1 MNARAHYRGQPR
13 WVLVMR
19 RASIHTPEHALLV
32 ALLRDRRLE
41 AGLTQQEAAARL
53 GRPQSYVS
61 SIETGDRGLDLFQV
75 RELAAL
81 YGGDFLAF
89 AAELEARLASKP
101 VRPLKRKRPAP

>member
-1 MNARAHYRGQPR
+1 MNARAHYRGRPR
-13 WVLVMR
+13 WVLAMR

-81 YGGDFLAF
+81 YGVDFLTF
-89 AAELEARLASKP
+89 AAELEQRLASKP
-101 VRPLKRKRPAP
+101 MRPLKRKKPTA